1 MLLFFITNFIDFYVG
16 DGRENDT
23 KRKKR
28 TKIGHIVMVVFV
40 STLLPCVEY
49 AFKTVYINS
58 YTKVQSSPT
67 TTLSQK
73 KCNEIATNSY
83 DNIKDVSLFCRFC
96 VTQNQMGLPATI
108 GSKS

>member
-28 TKIGHIVMVVFV
+28 TKIGYIVMVVFV

-49 AFKTVYINS
+49 AFKTVY
-58 YTKVQSSPT
+58 K
-67 TTLSQK
+67 
-73 KCNEIATNSY
+73 
-83 DNIKDVSLFCRFC
+83 
-96 VTQNQMGLPATI
+96 
-108 GSKS
+108 